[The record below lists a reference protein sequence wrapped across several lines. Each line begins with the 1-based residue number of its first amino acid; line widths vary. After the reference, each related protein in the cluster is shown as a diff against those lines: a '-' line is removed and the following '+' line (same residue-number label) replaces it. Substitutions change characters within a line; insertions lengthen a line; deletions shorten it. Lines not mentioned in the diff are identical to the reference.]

1 MQVKNRA
8 CVRTVAVRSLRAFK
22 MRNLIAVI
30 AIMLTTMLFTAL
42 FTIAISINDSF
53 QQSNF
58 LMAGG
63 DAHGSF
69 KKLTEEQMET
79 LKKDP
84 LIRETGARLFLGMG
98 TGDAFRKTQV
108 EVSYMDAHEVKHYF
122 CTPTHGHRPKEGSN
136 EAMTD
141 TRVLK
146 LLGVQPKIGTKF
158 TVTYQ
163 IGGGQSEP
171 KTVTQEFVLSG
182 WWDYNGVSQA
192 SNVIVPESY
201 VKKTL
206 QHVEIGEDEE
216 SGKWSLD
223 VMFGNAL
230 HIEKKYA
237 AGDQRLWISVRRC
250 FQTGL
255 YCIWCKLGLYRCA
268 VEQQSECGKHCSHC
282 GIACAHCIYR
292 LPGHLQCV
300 SDFRHQRYPFL
311 RTVKNDRHDRA
322 AA

>member
-1 MQVKNRA
+1 
-8 CVRTVAVRSLRAFK
+8 
-22 MRNLIAVI
+22 
-30 AIMLTTMLFTAL
+30 
-42 FTIAISINDSF
+42 
-53 QQSNF
+53 
-58 LMAGG
+58 
-63 DAHGSF
+63 
-69 KKLTEEQMET
+69 
-79 LKKDP
+79 
-84 LIRETGARLFLGMG
+84 MG

-201 VKKTL
+201 VKRHCRMWRSGRMKR
-206 QHVEIGEDEE
+206 VE
-216 SGKWSLD
+216 
-223 VMFGNAL
+223 N
-230 HIEKKYA
+230 
-237 AGDQRLWISVRRC
+237 
-250 FQTGL
+250 
-255 YCIWCKLGLYRCA
+255 
-268 VEQQSECGKHCSHC
+268 
-282 GIACAHCIYR
+282 
-292 LPGHLQCV
+292 GHLTLCLGMHFI
-300 SDFRHQRYPFL
+300 SKKICGR
-311 RTVKNDRHDRA
+311 
-322 AA
+322 

>member
-1 MQVKNRA
+1 
-8 CVRTVAVRSLRAFK
+8 
-22 MRNLIAVI
+22 
-30 AIMLTTMLFTAL
+30 
-42 FTIAISINDSF
+42 
-53 QQSNF
+53 
-58 LMAGG
+58 
-63 DAHGSF
+63 
-69 KKLTEEQMET
+69 
-79 LKKDP
+79 
-84 LIRETGARLFLGMG
+84 MG

-108 EVSYMDAHEVKHYF
+108 EVSYMDAHEVKHYL

-230 HIEKKYA
+230 HIEK
-237 AGDQRLWISVRRC
+237 I
-250 FQTGL
+250 
-255 YCIWCKLGLYRCA
+255 
-268 VEQQSECGKHCSHC
+268 CG
-282 GIACAHCIYR
+282 R
-292 LPGHLQCV
+292 
-300 SDFRHQRYPFL
+300 
-311 RTVKNDRHDRA
+311 
-322 AA
+322 

>member
-1 MQVKNRA
+1 
-8 CVRTVAVRSLRAFK
+8 
-22 MRNLIAVI
+22 
-30 AIMLTTMLFTAL
+30 
-42 FTIAISINDSF
+42 
-53 QQSNF
+53 
-58 LMAGG
+58 
-63 DAHGSF
+63 
-69 KKLTEEQMET
+69 
-79 LKKDP
+79 
-84 LIRETGARLFLGMG
+84 MG

-108 EVSYMDAHEVKHYF
+108 EVSYMDAHEVNIILH
-122 CTPTHGHRPKEGSN
+122 TNARTSSKEGSN

-230 HIEKKYA
+230 HIEK
-237 AGDQRLWISVRRC
+237 I
-250 FQTGL
+250 
-255 YCIWCKLGLYRCA
+255 
-268 VEQQSECGKHCSHC
+268 CG
-282 GIACAHCIYR
+282 R
-292 LPGHLQCV
+292 
-300 SDFRHQRYPFL
+300 
-311 RTVKNDRHDRA
+311 
-322 AA
+322 